1 MSTVSMSTVETARRR
16 PRAGEVA
23 PFAILALM
31 ILALALLPVLTHYTV
46 RTANVYDVFQN
57 FASYGLVALAL
68 GITIIAGEFDLS
80 VSSMYLLGG
89 MVAVLTGAG
98 SPLLGIL
105 AALGTAVIVGA
116 VQGGLISGFRLNSMP
131 VTLGGYL
138 VVLGVTYILG
148 HSKSVIYEN
157 YTVGL
162 RLDRPILQIFSIR
175 SLVALAI
182 FVVAAIVL
190 RYLRVGRDIRA
201 IGGDRRAARVAGVPV
216 DRLLVGVFV
225 ISAVGAALPGALLSY
240 SLATASPTNIGFDVL
255 TFSATAALIGGVSLS
270 GGKGRR
276 DRDRGGRPVPERAP
290 GDPLDPPLSRL
301 RLEPDHRRPPRPL
314 HRRLGPG
321 PVAVVPDDAR
331 RRRSRGARVTDARQ
345 IRLDPDPLER
355 YLLSQGFRVGN
366 LVIVSGQ
373 AALDEHGNIV
383 GAGDFDA
390 QAEQV
395 FRNLA
400 RVLEA
405 GGSSLD
411 RVVKVTIFLTDMTNF
426 GKIVELRRRWF
437 TPPYP
442 ADTIVEVRALA
453 LPELEIEIEAIATV
467 A

>member
-1 MSTVSMSTVETARRR
+1 
-16 PRAGEVA
+16 
-23 PFAILALM
+23 
-31 ILALALLPVLTHYTV
+31 
-46 RTANVYDVFQN
+46 
-57 FASYGLVALAL
+57 
-68 GITIIAGEFDLS
+68 
-80 VSSMYLLGG
+80 
-89 MVAVLTGAG
+89 
-98 SPLLGIL
+98 
-105 AALGTAVIVGA
+105 
-116 VQGGLISGFRLNSMP
+116 MP

-138 VVLGVTYILG
+138 VVLGITYILG
-148 HSKSVIYEN
+148 HSKSVIVRELHASASGS
-157 YTVGL
+157 T
-162 RLDRPILQIFSIR
+162 SR
-175 SLVALAI
+175 SCRSSRSGASSSLGI

-225 ISAVGAALPGALLSY
+225 VSALGAALPGALLSY

-270 GGKGRR
+270 GGKG
-276 DRDRGGRPVPERAP
+276 GAVGIAAGV
-290 GDPLDPPLSRL
+290 LSLSVLQEILAILALARL
-301 RLEPDHRRPPRPL
+301 RLEPDHRRPARPL
-314 HRRLGPG
+314 HDRLGAR

-331 RRRSRGARVTDARQ
+331 RRRGRGARVTDARQ
-345 IRLDPDPLER
+345 IRLDPDPLEP
-355 YLLSQGFRVGN
+355 YLLSQGFRVGD

-405 GGSSLD
+405 GGSSLE
-411 RVVKVTIFLTDMTNF
+411 RVVKVTIFLTDMANF

-442 ADTIVEVRALA
+442 ADTIVEVSALA
-453 LPELEIEIEAIATV
+453 LPELEIEIEAIAV
-467 A
+467 AG